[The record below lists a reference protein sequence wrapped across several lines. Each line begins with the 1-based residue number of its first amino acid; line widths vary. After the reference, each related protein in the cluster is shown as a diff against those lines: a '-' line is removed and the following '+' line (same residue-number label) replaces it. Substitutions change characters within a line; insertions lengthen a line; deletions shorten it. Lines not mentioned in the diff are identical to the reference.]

1 MVEKVLWLAY
11 MVALVV
17 LVIQLLIDDE
27 VDDDIILLV
36 VELLDDDEMRV
47 GLLDVQYTEINDVMV
62 ELEFIMLDEDD
73 DEQSQFEV
81 PEFVILQLVV
91 EGLDE
96 VVNVVVFLENGNG
109 ILDDDDELDGA
120 LVDVDDVDEVEIER
134 RRLLDVDALLHT
146 MVDDEVVD
154 LIERIVYEVD
164 ANEYLS
170 SVILRL
176 VDIT

>member
-1 MVEKVLWLAY
+1 
-11 MVALVV
+11 
-17 LVIQLLIDDE
+17 LLIDDE